1 MVGSQAR
8 VLLTIALLWSV
19 DSVAAADNMHMV
31 PVAVETVKFS
41 DYQPKLTLSG
51 AIAARRLVD
60 LSFRISGQ
68 IVERTVDVGSR
79 VNPGDILAR
88 IDDSEQESN
97 LRAAQASRDAANAQ
111 LIEMTGRF
119 DRQKKLLV
127 QGFTTRSQY
136 DQAEQQWRT
145 AQGTLTSADSQ
156 LANARDELAHTE
168 LRASVAG
175 VVTSRAIEVGQVVQA
190 AQTGFVVAEDGPRD
204 AVFDVQETLVS
215 HGQPGMDVTITL
227 LSNPQVQAEGKI
239 REISPVVDA
248 KTGTVKVKVGI
259 ANTPAEMALGAIVT
273 GSVLMLPRKVVILPW
288 TVLASDK
295 GRAAVWQVTPVTNVV
310 TSVPIKILSYER
322 EKIIIESG
330 LVEGEIVVTKGAQ
343 MLRSGETT
351 IVIGASGQ

>member
-19 DSVAAADNMHMV
+19 DSAAAADNMHMV
-31 PVAVETVKFS
+31 PVAVETVTFS

-88 IDDSEQESN
+88 IDDSEQQSN

-111 LIEMTGRF
+111 LIEMAGRF

-168 LRASVAG
+168 LRAS
-175 VVTSRAIEVGQVVQA
+175 
-190 AQTGFVVAEDGPRD
+190 
-204 AVFDVQETLVS
+204 
-215 HGQPGMDVTITL
+215 
-227 LSNPQVQAEGKI
+227 
-239 REISPVVDA
+239 
-248 KTGTVKVKVGI
+248 
-259 ANTPAEMALGAIVT
+259 
-273 GSVLMLPRKVVILPW
+273 
-288 TVLASDK
+288 
-295 GRAAVWQVTPVTNVV
+295 
-310 TSVPIKILSYER
+310 
-322 EKIIIESG
+322 
-330 LVEGEIVVTKGAQ
+330 
-343 MLRSGETT
+343 
-351 IVIGASGQ
+351 